1 MTQTI
6 GFTKDEYGDYVAT
19 TGERIAKY
27 RGAELYGRGSSGW
40 YITEVSGEF
49 FGIKFDT
56 LTDAKRHL
64 IRKLNTMQYVEIVI
78 AESAAVLAKYAQ
90 TQKVGA

>member
-40 YITEVSGEF
+40 YITEVGGEF
-49 FGIKFDT
+49 FGSKHDT
-56 LTDAKRHL
+56 V
-64 IRKLNTMQYVEIVI
+64 QYIEIVI

>member
-6 GFTKDEYGDYVAT
+6 EFKKDQYGDYIAT

-27 RGAELYGRGSSGW
+27 RGAELWGAGSSGW
-40 YITEVSGEF
+40 YITEADGEF
-49 FGIKFDT
+49 YGIKFGT

-64 IRKLNTMQYVEIVI
+64 IRQNNSIQFTEMVL
-78 AESAAVLAKYAQ
+78 AESAAALAKYAQ